1 MAVGIAPIS
10 ALQKSKGI
18 GTMKK
23 FSFVLGIFFLLLQSA
38 FSADPQVPVKSDLTT
53 VTRVIDG
60 DTLQLS
66 NGEKVGLIGVDA
78 PESLNNF
85 KLWQDAKKTG
95 QDAKAIIEK
104 GEEAAEFTRKL
115 VEGKQ
120 VLLEYDGQKKD
131 KYGRTL
137 AYVYVVTSGKA
148 LLHARAV
155 GWNEEPYVSSMDDY
169 QCFQLNA
176 AIIGQGYA
184 QAVMNTPNVKY
195 QELFAKLEKEAREQK
210 KGLWRDK
217 AETDQK
223 KVGYHFGVEDA
234 TGLGNVRASNAKIGV
249 DYKVSENATVGVEAG
264 RKIYDSQDAAAW
276 EKSAKDGSSAQAKYK
291 LSF

>member
-1 MAVGIAPIS
+1 MR
-10 ALQKSKGI
+10 
-18 GTMKK
+18 K
-23 FSFVLGIFFLLLQSA
+23 FSFALGMLFLLSQPV
-38 FSADPQVPVKSDLTT
+38 FSADPQVPVKSGLLT

-78 PESLNNF
+78 PESSNNF
-85 KLWQDAKKTG
+85 KLWQDAKDTG
-95 QDAKAIIEK
+95 QDAKEIVEK

-120 VLLEYDGQKKD
+120 VVLEYDGQGKD
-131 KYGRTL
+131 KYGRAL
-137 AYVYVVTSGKA
+137 AYVYVVTN
-148 LLHARAV
+148 ARGLFHEKAV
-155 GWNEEPYVSSMDDY
+155 GWNVEPYVSFIDGY
-169 QCFQLNA
+169 QCFHLNA
-176 AIIGQGYA
+176 YIIGQGYA
-184 QAVMNTPNVKY
+184 QVMGASPNMKY
-195 QELFAKLEKEAREQK
+195 QELFTTLEKEAKQRK

-234 TGLGNVRASNAKIGV
+234 TGLGSVRASNAKVGV
-249 DYKVSENATVGVEAG
+249 DYKMSENSTVGVEAG
-264 RKIYDSQDAAAW
+264 RTINDAQDAAAW
-276 EKSAKDGSSAQAKYK
+276 EKSAKDGNSAQAKYK